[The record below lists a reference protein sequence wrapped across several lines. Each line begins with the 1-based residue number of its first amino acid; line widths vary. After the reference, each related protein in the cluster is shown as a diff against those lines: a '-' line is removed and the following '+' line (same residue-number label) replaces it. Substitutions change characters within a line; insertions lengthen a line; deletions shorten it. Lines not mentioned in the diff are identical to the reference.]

1 MINTPHPGT
10 SPDKAFSLGLTRSQ
24 GRLDDARLI
33 RVLAYIEDHLAE
45 AMTGAD
51 LAKVACLSVF
61 HFTRAFAAAMDVPP
75 HRYVNQ
81 RRIKSAKELMATG
94 QTSLSEIAFN
104 CRFSSQSSF
113 TRAFKRATGITPA
126 ECRRRLRIEWIGLL
140 DGVPHPCLVAGD
152 LRTRTSQHSYDQGDQ
167 LADVER
173 CPRLPLQPPEIL
185 GLPNTSS
192 SPAPQDRSKQQQ
204 ARQRQASGQSLAS
217 ALSRGRP

>member
-1 MINTPHPGT
+1 MPTWRHGRPV
-10 SPDKAFSLGLTRSQ
+10 AARFSLLTRS
-24 GRLDDARLI
+24 RRHARLI

-75 HRYVNQ
+75 PHRYVNQ
-81 RRIKSAKELMATG
+81 RRIESAKELMATG

-185 GLPNTSS
+185 GLPNTISP
-192 SPAPQDRSKQQQ
+192 PAPQDRSKQQQ
-204 ARQRQASGQSLAS
+204 ARQRQACTGN
-217 ALSRGRP
+217 P